1 MPLLIETPTLAR
13 TDGSTQISLLEKPIG
28 ECFRRVVSASHD
40 RIAIH
45 SGTRHIT
52 YGELHAQSDAF
63 ALGLIELGIRAGD
76 RVALSLGNGIEYAVI
91 AYACFKLGAILT
103 PLNPGYLPGQVIH
116 ALNHITARC
125 FITSTEIKLPHKD
138 PRLTSE
144 LLQEIATSSD
154 PSTLSTTVPSLQHL
168 LLIDNSAGRVD
179 ATTLPATADYEAL
192 ILAHGSQR
200 LPPQDQLGVEDL
212 ANLQFTS
219 GTTSAPKAVCLTHR
233 NILNNA
239 YLVGQGME
247 LTAGDV
253 VCCPPPLHHCFGLV
267 LGLLTAMVHE
277 ATLLLPSPSFDARAT
292 LQSIAEHNAT
302 VLYGVPTMFLMEL
315 DLIVFQ
321 KSALRHLRTGI
332 IGGSPIAP
340 SLRLRLHQHMN
351 LSGLTNCYGL
361 TEASPI
367 VCMTGVLDCL
377 DKRLTSVGQV
387 LPHTAIRIADRNT
400 PTRTLPR
407 GDHQRGELQISG
419 YAVMAGYW
427 NAPEET
433 ARTLL
438 VDEEEVDPQTQQKRI
453 WLRTG
458 DEATMGVDGTI
469 RITGRIK
476 DIIIRGGENIY
487 PGEIEDALLTHP
499 QVANVGVVGLADATY
514 GEVPAAFVVLRV
526 ETPPEELRAWVR
538 QKCPAAMVPKHVFA
552 IDRLPLTASGKLEKY
567 KLREMGERWLQ

>member
-13 TDGSTQISLLEKPIG
+13 TDGSAQIPLLEKPIG
-28 ECFRRVVSASHD
+28 ECFRRVVSASHG

-45 SGTRHIT
+45 SGTRHIS

-103 PLNPGYLPGQVIH
+103 PLNPSYLPGQVIH

-154 PSTLSTTVPSLQHL
+154 PDTLSITVPSLQHL

-179 ATTLPATADYEAL
+179 VTTLPVTADYEAL

-239 YLVGQGME
+239 YLVGQGMD

-267 LGLLTAMVHE
+267 LGLLTAMVHG
-277 ATLLLPSPSFDARAT
+277 ATLLLPSPSFDACAT

-302 VLYGVPTMFLMEL
+302 VL
-315 DLIVFQ
+315 VFQ

-367 VCMTGVLDCL
+367 VCMTRVLDCL

-499 QVANVGVVGLADATY
+499 QVANVGVVGLADAMY

-552 IDRLPLTASGKLEKY
+552 VDRLPLTASGKLEKY

>member
-1 MPLLIETPTLAR
+1 MPFLLETQTLAR
-13 TDGSTQISLLEKPIG
+13 TDGSTQIPLLEQPIG
-28 ECFRRVVSASHD
+28 ECFRRVVSASPD
-40 RIAIH
+40 QIAIH

-168 LLIDNSAGRVD
+168 LLIDNSGGRVD
-179 ATTLPATADYEAL
+179 VTALPVTADYEAL

-200 LPPQDQLGVEDL
+200 LPPQDHLGAEDV

-247 LTAGDV
+247 LSAGEV

-267 LGLLTAMVHE
+267 LGLLTAMIHR

-302 VLYGVPTMFLMEL
+302 VLF
-315 DLIVFQ
+315 IQ

-387 LPHTAIRIADRNT
+387 LPHTAIRIADRNN

-407 GDHQRGELQISG
+407 GDNQRGELQISG

-427 NAPEET
+427 DAPEET

-438 VDEEEVDPQTQQKRI
+438 VDEEEIDPQTQRKRI

-499 QVANVGVVGLADATY
+499 QVANVGVVGLADAIY

-552 IDRLPLTASGKLEKY
+552 VDRLPLTASGKLEKY

>member
-63 ALGLIELGIRAGD
+63 AVGLIELGIRAGD
-76 RVALSLGNGIEYAVI
+76 RVALSLGNGIEYAV
-91 AYACFKLGAILT
+91 
-103 PLNPGYLPGQVIH
+103 VIH

-179 ATTLPATADYEAL
+179 ATTLPVTADYEAL

-302 VLYGVPTMFLMEL
+302 VL
-315 DLIVFQ
+315 VFQ

-538 QKCPAAMVPKHVFA
+538 QKCPGAMVPKHVFA
-552 IDRLPLTASGKLEKY
+552 VDRLPLTASGKLEKY

>member
-13 TDGSTQISLLEKPIG
+13 TDGSTQIPLLEKPIG

-76 RVALSLGNGIEYAVI
+76 RVALSLGNGIEYAV
-91 AYACFKLGAILT
+91 
-103 PLNPGYLPGQVIH
+103 VIH

-179 ATTLPATADYEAL
+179 VTTLPVTADYEAL

-302 VLYGVPTMFLMEL
+302 VL
-315 DLIVFQ
+315 VFQ

-552 IDRLPLTASGKLEKY
+552 VDRLPLTASGKLEKY

>member
-13 TDGSTQISLLEKPIG
+13 TDGSAQIPLLEKPIG
-28 ECFRRVVSASHD
+28 ECFRRVVSASHG

-45 SGTRHIT
+45 SGTRHIS

-76 RVALSLGNGIEYAVI
+76 RVALSLGNGIEYAV
-91 AYACFKLGAILT
+91 
-103 PLNPGYLPGQVIH
+103 
-116 ALNHITARC
+116 
-125 FITSTEIKLPHKD
+125 
-138 PRLTSE
+138 
-144 LLQEIATSSD
+144 
-154 PSTLSTTVPSLQHL
+154 HL

-179 ATTLPATADYEAL
+179 VTTLPVTADYEAL

-239 YLVGQGME
+239 YLVGQGMD

-267 LGLLTAMVHE
+267 LGLLTAMVHG
-277 ATLLLPSPSFDARAT
+277 ATLLLPSPSFDACAT

-367 VCMTGVLDCL
+367 VCMTRVLDCL

-499 QVANVGVVGLADATY
+499 QVANVGVVGLADAMY

-552 IDRLPLTASGKLEKY
+552 VDRLPLTASGKLEKY